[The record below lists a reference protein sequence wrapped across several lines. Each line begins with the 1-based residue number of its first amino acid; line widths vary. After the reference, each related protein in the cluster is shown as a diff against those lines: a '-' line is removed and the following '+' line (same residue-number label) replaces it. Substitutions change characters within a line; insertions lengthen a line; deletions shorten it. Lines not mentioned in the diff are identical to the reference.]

1 MSLKYK
7 TELTLNMRYL
17 NFILFVESGT
27 DLVSLIPLIMLNY
40 ICKFITFKPFIK
52 NMAYVE
58 EKLTLCLCCTCIIF
72 RAFMRIVRSGLKV
85 STLTLM
91 NRSR

>member
-40 ICKFITFKPFIK
+40 ICKFITFKPFIL
-52 NMAYVE
+52 
-58 EKLTLCLCCTCIIF
+58 EKLTLCLCCTCIVL
-72 RAFMRIVRSGLKV
+72 RAFMLIIRSGLKIKV
-85 STLTLM
+85 STLTH
-91 NRSR
+91 